1 MLIILNAECI
11 CVTWKATKEQSFQV
25 DYSWNSKSHHFHG
38 WKTGH
43 WPGFGRKVGVVEGT
57 HSSVWEQQEFTHKD
71 VIEDIQY
78 FQDLPIRDDLKID
91 RNDILHSV
99 HGILTAVHERYTS
112 ETEGSSGNTA
122 ADILRETSS
131 RINPV
136 KPQGPH
142 HLPGVRLW
150 IKDGP
155 NTHCSSNT
163 P

>member
-1 MLIILNAECI
+1 M
-11 CVTWKATKEQSFQV
+11 
-25 DYSWNSKSHHFHG
+25 
-38 WKTGH
+38 
-43 WPGFGRKVGVVEGT
+43 VEGT

-99 HGILTAVHERYTS
+99 HSILTAVHERYTS

-122 ADILRETSS
+122 ADILRETLSHV
-131 RINPV
+131 NPV

-142 HLPGVRLW
+142 HLPGVRL
-150 IKDGP
+150 
-155 NTHCSSNT
+155 
-163 P
+163 